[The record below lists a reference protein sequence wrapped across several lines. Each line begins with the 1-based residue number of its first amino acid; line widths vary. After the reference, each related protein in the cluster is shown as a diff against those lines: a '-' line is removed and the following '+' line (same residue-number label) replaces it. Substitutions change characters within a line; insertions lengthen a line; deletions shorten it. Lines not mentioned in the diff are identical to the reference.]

1 MRRGVLRAISWC
13 AGGTAVFGAALLACV
28 LADPPPLQELPPPM
42 RPVINHLGA
51 SPPLGEVIGLQPDN
65 APPMPFSVPIQVD
78 PNETFQWR
86 VFIDLHRT
94 LSSPPA
100 LLKFSFDQGVG
111 GDGGTTVTFDINFA
125 ADLDPTTCHTID
137 FVVANLFINDT
148 TFAADPQD
156 PPGGDSAS
164 WIYEPVGNCNVYDAG
179 PMPEA
184 GPDASDGSDADD
196 AGDGASE

>member
-1 MRRGVLRAISWC
+1 MNRGALRVVAWC

-42 RPVINHLGA
+42 RPVIVHP
-51 SPPLGEVIGLQPDN
+51 SVDPPLGVIGLQPDN
-65 APPMPFSVPIQVD
+65 APPMKFSVPIQVD
-78 PNETFQWR
+78 PNETLQWR

-94 LSSPPA
+94 TSPPPA

-125 ADLDPTTCHTID
+125 ADLDPTICHTID
-137 FVVANLFINDT
+137 FVVANLFINNT

-156 PPGGDSAS
+156 PPGGDGAK
-164 WIYEPVGNCNVYDAG
+164 WTYEPLGNCNVYDAG

-184 GPDASDGSDADD
+184 GPDASDASDASD